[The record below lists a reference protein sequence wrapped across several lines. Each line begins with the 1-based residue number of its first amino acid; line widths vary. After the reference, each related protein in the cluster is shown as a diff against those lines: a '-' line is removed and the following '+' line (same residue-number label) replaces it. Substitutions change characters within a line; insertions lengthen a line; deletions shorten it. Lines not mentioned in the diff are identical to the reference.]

1 MARLHS
7 STSSRTARLRFAT
20 SSQVSRTPG
29 RLLSKASTPGTL
41 LLTAALKN
49 CKTIRR
55 SQFPNSLFRVLRVR
69 VPLREPVS
77 PIHHAARRDRAA
89 DGGDLTR
96 RYRCLYPV
104 TGLGTARGRLPH
116 HSSRDVLSWRQPNR
130 DGDDSNCAARTAV
143 WSTAGAQPD
152 DLHQFGR
159 NLGHRPAV

>member
-29 RLLSKASTPGTL
+29 RLLSKASTSGML

-55 SQFPNSLFRVLRVR
+55 LQFPNSLFRVLRVR
-69 VPLREPVS
+69 VPLRESVS

-116 HSSRDVLSWRQPNR
+116 HPSRHLLSRRQPDRN
-130 DGDDSNCAARTAV
+130 GDDGYGTARAAV
-143 WSTAGAQPD
+143 WSTARAQPD
-152 DLHQFGR
+152 DLHKFGR
-159 NLGHRPAV
+159 NLGH